1 MKIKNKI
8 IALMMSLIAIPNFG
22 LAQTNVG
29 KTKFGID
36 VGYGFADIDA
46 KNTAQSI
53 ANLTGSTTT
62 ATYDK
67 ATWMIRPF
75 ASYGYTKE
83 VSAELGLFYT
93 GDLDA
98 SYRTAS
104 GITAKESYNAYGLD
118 LSGVYS
124 FSGGIFAKAGVH
136 YGQVNGE
143 GSVRLSDGRSA
154 TVSGYSYGG
163 NVLAGIGYENQN
175 GFRVGYTFY
184 NDVGNLEGAD
194 FGMLYIGAKF

>member
-1 MKIKNKI
+1 MKIKKKI
-8 IALMMSLIAIPNFG
+8 IALIISLIAIPTFS
-22 LAQTNVG
+22 LAENIVG
-29 KTKFGID
+29 QAKIGID
-36 VGYGFADIDA
+36 VGYGFADLDA
-46 KNTAQSI
+46 ENTAQSI

-62 ATYDK
+62 ATYDE

-83 VSAELGLFYT
+83 ISGELGFFYT

-104 GITAKESYNAYGLD
+104 GVTANESYNAFGLD

-124 FSGGIFAKAGVH
+124 FPGGIFAKAGVH
-136 YGQVNGE
+136 YGQVDGN

-154 TVSGYSYGG
+154 SVSGYSYGA
-163 NVLAGIGYENQN
+163 NVLVGIGYENQD
-175 GFRVGYTFY
+175 GFRAGYTFY

-194 FGMLYIGAKF
+194 FGMLYIGTKF